1 MLGYL
6 SCQRMGLVLL
16 KLRAEQECLIQY
28 TQQLPLHLGGWAN
41 CWVISTISVQ
51 ELPKLT

>member
-28 TQQLPLHLGGWAN
+28 AQQLPLHLGGWAN
-41 CWVISTISVQ
+41 CWVISVQ